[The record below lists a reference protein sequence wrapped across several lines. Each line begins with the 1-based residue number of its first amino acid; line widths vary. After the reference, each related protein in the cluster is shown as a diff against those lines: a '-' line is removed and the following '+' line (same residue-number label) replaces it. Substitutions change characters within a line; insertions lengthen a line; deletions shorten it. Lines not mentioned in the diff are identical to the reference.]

1 MYNQCIINVKFNP
14 YYAFK
19 GFAGSTRG
27 GTGNTVVPVGTDYT
41 ASLRSQTV
49 IYSVICFIILTVASL
64 FGNFF
69 ATMLFFADSFSHD
82 HRIKK
87 RSPRTSPKI

>member
-1 MYNQCIINVKFNP
+1 MHKLAYIINVKFNP

-19 GFAGSTRG
+19 GFASSTRG

-49 IYSVICFIILTVASL
+49 IY
-64 FGNFF
+64 
-69 ATMLFFADSFSHD
+69 
-82 HRIKK
+82 
-87 RSPRTSPKI
+87 

>member
-1 MYNQCIINVKFNP
+1 MHKLAYIINFKFNP

-19 GFAGSTRG
+19 GFASSTRG

-49 IYSVICFIILTVASL
+49 IYSVICFIILTVTLPKS
-64 FGNFF
+64 
-69 ATMLFFADSFSHD
+69 
-82 HRIKK
+82 
-87 RSPRTSPKI
+87 SPLTILVGSVEPRVLILRK

>member
-1 MYNQCIINVKFNP
+1 MHKLAYIINVKFNP

-49 IYSVICFIILTVASL
+49 IYSVVYFIILTVASL
-64 FGNFF
+64 FGIF
-69 ATMLFFADSFSHD
+69 LPRGCFSL
-82 HRIKK
+82 I
-87 RSPRTSPKI
+87 TSRLITV